1 MVLKLKMGLKTF
13 LDLKNLVIDIVSRIG
28 NKISSLSFFKYL
40 LIHLQWLALAITKI
54 ATDKLTGIV
63 YTTIRIISVN

>member
-1 MVLKLKMGLKTF
+1 MVLKLKMGLKMVLKLKMGLKMVLKLKMGLKTF

-40 LIHLQWLALAITKI
+40 YTPLFKI
-54 ATDKLTGIV
+54 
-63 YTTIRIISVN
+63 N